1 MKYNTRNLAAMLL
14 TTATI
19 GNVNA
24 AEIKDPK
31 CISKMKIEYV
41 AENIQKH
48 FPEVRPNTY
57 LLDGKKGRSSK
68 GQLTVHLYSTTKPS
82 PKDLSFFDRRGPEST
97 WYNVSS
103 DFQGKI
109 GCADEGIK
117 LTRTHTDSF
126 DKKEAQR
133 RFNQIVNSAY
143 NKISVL
149 LKEYEK
155 AVENHSEIGSDKTE
169 KLVEE
174 LTAKMEQEN
183 AWDYQRRSEQIL
195 SKFNINNLQQKV
207 GALSG
212 GQKKRLSLALLLL
225 ENADILL
232 LDEPTNHLDISMI
245 EWLEKFLQQ
254 QNITVLMVTHDRY
267 FLERVCNNI
276 MELEGGNLYHH
287 KGNFSYFLEKRAER
301 ESNFD
306 VEIGKAQKLMK
317 KELEWIRRSPKART
331 TKSKARIDNFD
342 KIKKKAS
349 SKRITQELNIDVK
362 MDRMGGKILEL
373 KNIKKSFGDLTIL
386 DGFDY
391 TFKKGERI
399 GILGKNGVGKS
410 TFLNII
416 TGRENPDSGKIN
428 VGETINY
435 GYFTQGGL
443 DTDEDRRVITVLKDI
458 AEFIV
463 MSDKR
468 KVSASQLLEHFM
480 FTPEMQFTEVKRLSG
495 GERRRLYL
503 LTVLMK
509 NPNFLILDEP
519 TNDLDLL
526 TLTKLEEFLL
536 QYKGCL
542 ILVSHDRYFM
552 DKLTEHL
559 FVFTGNGEIEDH
571 YCTYSEYREKE
582 IAQEKEFKKI
592 QHLEKQNSK
601 VKAPKKKLSFNDQY
615 EYTNLEKEIQDLEK
629 EKSEIESNIQI
640 PNIELAKIMEK
651 SERLGIVINLIDEK
665 EMRWMELDEM
675 Q

>member
-1 MKYNTRNLAAMLL
+1 
-14 TTATI
+14 
-19 GNVNA
+19 
-24 AEIKDPK
+24 
-31 CISKMKIEYV
+31 
-41 AENIQKH
+41 
-48 FPEVRPNTY
+48 
-57 LLDGKKGRSSK
+57 
-68 GQLTVHLYSTTKPS
+68 
-82 PKDLSFFDRRGPEST
+82 
-97 WYNVSS
+97 
-103 DFQGKI
+103 
-109 GCADEGIK
+109 
-117 LTRTHTDSF
+117 
-126 DKKEAQR
+126 
-133 RFNQIVNSAY
+133 
-143 NKISVL
+143 
-149 LKEYEK
+149 
-155 AVENHSEIGSDKTE
+155 
-169 KLVEE
+169 
-174 LTAKMEQEN
+174 MERDN

-225 ENADILL
+225 ENADVLL

-245 EWLEKFLQQ
+245 EWLEKYLQQ

-306 VEIGKAQKLMK
+306 VEVAKAQKLMK
-317 KELEWIRRSPKART
+317 KELEWIRRQPKARG
-331 TKSKARIDNFD
+331 TKSKARIDNFNL
-342 KIKKKAS
+342 IKKKAT
-349 SKRITQELNIDVK
+349 SKRVKQELNIDVK
-362 MDRMGGKILEL
+362 MDRIGGKILEL
-373 KNIKKSFGDLTIL
+373 KNIKKSYGDLSIL
-386 DGFDY
+386 NGFDY

-416 TGRENPDSGKIN
+416 TGKESPESGKIN
-428 VGETINY
+428 LGATINY
-435 GYFTQGGL
+435 GYFTQGSFGA
-443 DTDEDRRVITVLKDI
+443 DEDRRVITVLKDI

-495 GERRRLYL
+495 GEKRRLHL

-542 ILVSHDRYFM
+542 ILVSHDRFFM

-559 FVFTGNGEIEDH
+559 FVFKGNGEIEDH
-571 YCTYSEYREKE
+571 YCTYSEYREKQ
-582 IAQEKEFKKI
+582 IQEHKEFKKI
-592 QHLEKQNSK
+592 QHLEKENSK
-601 VKAPKKKLSFNDQY
+601 VKAPKKKLSFN
-615 EYTNLEKEIQDLEK
+615 EKFEFENLEKELVDLEK
-629 EKSEIESNIQI
+629 ERKELEVIVQK
-640 PNIELAKIMEK
+640 PNIAMEEMMEK
-651 SERLGIVINLIDEK
+651 SKRLGEVVDMINEK
-665 EMRWMELDEM
+665 EFRWLELDEK
-675 Q
+675 QQ

>member
-1 MKYNTRNLAAMLL
+1 MNLLAVENLGKNFGERVLFEGLNFGLNKGDKVALIANNGTGKSSML
-14 TTATI
+14 
-19 GNVNA
+19 
-24 AEIKDPK
+24 
-31 CISKMKIEYV
+31 KII
-41 AENIQKH
+41 A
-48 FPEVRPNTY
+48 
-57 LLDGKKGRSSK
+57 
-68 GQLTVHLYSTTKPS
+68 GQDVP
-82 PKDLSFFDRRGPEST
+82 
-97 WYNVSS
+97 
-103 DFQGKI
+103 
-109 GCADEGIK
+109 DEGEVIFRNECRVSYLSQDAIFDDK
-117 LTRTHTDSF
+117 LTIN
-126 DKKEAQR
+126 EL
-133 RFNQIVNSAY
+133 INSAH

-149 LKEYEK
+149 VKEYEK
-155 AVENHSEIGSDKTE
+155 AIDNHSKVATQQTE
-169 KLVEE
+169 RIVEE
-174 LTAKMEQEN
+174 LTAKMEQED
-183 AWDYQRRSEQIL
+183 AWDYQRKSEQIL
-195 SKFNINNLQQKV
+195 SKFNINNLEQKV
-207 GALSG
+207 GELSG
-212 GQKKRLSLALLLL
+212 GQKKRLALALLLL

-245 EWLEKFLQQ
+245 EWLEKYLQQ

-267 FLERVCNNI
+267 FLERICNHI

-342 KIKKKAS
+342 KIKKKAT
-349 SKRITQELNIDVK
+349 SKRVTKELHIDVK

-373 KNIKKSFGDLTIL
+373 KNIKKSYDDLVIL

-416 TGRENPDSGKIN
+416 TGKEKADSGKIN

-443 DTDEDRRVITVLKDI
+443 SVDEDRRVIQVLKDI

-463 MSDKR
+463 MSDNR

-480 FTPEMQFTEVKRLSG
+480 FSPEMQFTEVKRLSG
-495 GERRRLYL
+495 GERRRLHL

-542 ILVSHDRYFM
+542 ILVSHDRFFM

-559 FVFTGNGEIEDH
+559 FVFTGNGKIEDH
-571 YCTYSEYREKE
+571 YCSYSEYRTQQIKD
-582 IAQEKEFKKI
+582 EKEFKKI
-592 QHLEKQNSK
+592 QHLEKENSK
-601 VKAPKKKLSFNDQY
+601 VKASKKKLSFNEKY
-615 EYTNLEKEIQDLEK
+615 EYDTLEKDIVELEK
-629 EKSEIESNIQI
+629 EKKSLELIIQNPDI
-640 PNIELAKIMEK
+640 PLDEMMEK
-651 SERLGIVINLIDEK
+651 SKRLGKVINQIDEK
-665 EMRWMELDEM
+665 EMRWLELDEM

>member
-1 MKYNTRNLAAMLL
+1 MNLLA
-14 TTATI
+14 
-19 GNVNA
+19 V
-24 AEIKDPK
+24 
-31 CISKMKIEYV
+31 
-41 AENIQKH
+41 EN
-48 FPEVRPNTY
+48 
-57 LLDGKKGRSSK
+57 LGKNFGERVLFEGLSFGLSK
-68 GQLTVHLYSTTKPS
+68 GDKVALIANNGTGK
-82 PKDLSFFDRRGPEST
+82 
-97 WYNVSS
+97 SS
-103 DFQGKI
+103 MLKI
-109 GCADEGIK
+109 LAGQDTSDEGEVIFRNNCK
-117 LTRTHTDSF
+117 VSYLSQDAIF
-126 DKKEAQR
+126 DDNLSI
-133 RFNQIVNSAY
+133 NQLINSAH
-143 NKISVL
+143 NKISL
-149 LKEYEK
+149 LVKEYEK
-155 AVENHSEIGSDKTE
+155 AVENHSKIGNTKSE
-169 KLVEE
+169 KAVEE

-183 AWDYQRRSEQIL
+183 AWDYQRKSEQIL
-195 SKFNINNLQQKV
+195 SKFNINNLAQKV

-212 GQKKRLSLALLLL
+212 GQKKRLALALLLL

-245 EWLEKFLQQ
+245 EWLEKYLQQ
-254 QNITVLMVTHDRY
+254 QNITLLMVTHDRY
-267 FLERVCNNI
+267 FLERVCNHI

-306 VEIGKAQKLMK
+306 VEIAKAQKLMK

-342 KIKKKAS
+342 KIKKKS
-349 SKRITQELNIDVK
+349 TSKRITQELNIDVK

-373 KNIKKSFGDLTIL
+373 KNIKKSYDDLVIL

-416 TGRENPDSGKIN
+416 TGKEKADSGKIN
-428 VGETINY
+428 IGETINY

-443 DTDEDRRVITVLKDI
+443 AVDEDRRVIQILKDI

-495 GERRRLYL
+495 GERRRLHL

-536 QYKGCL
+536 QFKGCL
-542 ILVSHDRYFM
+542 ILVSHDRFFM

-559 FVFTGNGEIEDH
+559 FVFTGDGKVEDH
-571 YCTYSEYREKE
+571 YCTYSEYRTQQIQE
-582 IAQEKEFKKI
+582 EKEFKKI
-592 QHLEKQNSK
+592 QHLEKENSK
-601 VKAPKKKLSFNDQY
+601 VKAPKKKLSFNEKY
-615 EYTNLEKEIQDLEK
+615 EYDTLEKEVEELEK
-629 EKSEIESNIQI
+629 ERTVLEISIQK
-640 PNIELAKIMEK
+640 PNIALDEMMQK
-651 SERLGIVINLIDEK
+651 SKRLGEVLNLIEEK
-665 EMRWMELDEM
+665 EFRWMELDEK

>member
-1 MKYNTRNLAAMLL
+1 MNLLA
-14 TTATI
+14 
-19 GNVNA
+19 V
-24 AEIKDPK
+24 
-31 CISKMKIEYV
+31 
-41 AENIQKH
+41 EN
-48 FPEVRPNTY
+48 
-57 LLDGKKGRSSK
+57 LGKNFGERILFEGLSFGLSK
-68 GQLTVHLYSTTKPS
+68 GDKVALIANNGTGKSSMLKILAGQ
-82 PKDLSFFDRRGPEST
+82 D
-97 WYNVSS
+97 SS
-103 DFQGKI
+103 DEGEVIFRNECKI
-109 GCADEGIK
+109 SYLSQDAIFDDR
-117 LTRTHTDSF
+117 LTIN
-126 DKKEAQR
+126 EL
-133 RFNQIVNSAY
+133 INSAH
-143 NKISVL
+143 NKISILV
-149 LKEYEK
+149 KNYEK
-155 AVENHSEIGSDKTE
+155 AVEDHSKEGNAQTE

-542 ILVSHDRYFM
+542 ILVSHDRFFM

-571 YCTYSEYREKE
+571 YCTYSQYREKE

-601 VKAPKKKLSFNDQY
+601 VKAPKKKLSFKDQY

-629 EKSEIESNIQI
+629 EKSELESNIQV
-640 PNIELAKIMEK
+640 PNIELAQIMEK

-665 EMRWMELDEM
+665 EMRWMELDDM
-675 Q
+675 N